1 MTESLRLL
9 MVEDQEELREL
20 IGEALRDAGISVD
33 TADDGQSALRM
44 LRDSGPYDVV
54 FSDIR
59 MPNGMSGIEL
69 SEQVAQLLPQARVIL
84 ASGFAKA
91 QLPPFAGSG
100 RFPAQTVSP
109 APAHRH
115 AQEHCSQR
123 INVGCACRI
132 NGSGSTPC
140 RWQSPPVP
148 AGGSVTGRRA
158 VRPPADP
165 SARTRRTLPVRH
177 TAGCG
182 SPSIRLTCA

>member
-33 TADDGQSALRM
+33 TADDGHAALRM

-69 SEQVAQLLPQARVIL
+69 SEQVAQLLPDARVIL

-91 QLPPFAGSG
+91 QLPPL
-100 RFPAQTVSP
+100 
-109 APAHRH
+109 
-115 AQEHCSQR
+115 
-123 INVGCACRI
+123 
-132 NGSGSTPC
+132 
-140 RWQSPPVP
+140 PPHV
-148 AGGSVTGRRA
+148 
-158 VRPPADP
+158 DF
-165 SARTRRTLPVRH
+165 LPK
-177 TAGCG
+177 
-182 SPSIRLTCA
+182 PYRLRQLIDMLKGAAANA

>member
-33 TADDGQSALRM
+33 TADDGHSALRM
-44 LRDSGPYDVV
+44 VRDSGPYDVV

-91 QLPPFAGSG
+91 QLPPL
-100 RFPAQTVSP
+100 PAQVDFLPKPYRLRQLIDMLKATQP
-109 APAHRH
+109 TR
-115 AQEHCSQR
+115 R
-123 INVGCACRI
+123 
-132 NGSGSTPC
+132 
-140 RWQSPPVP
+140 RWL
-148 AGGSVTGRRA
+148 G
-158 VRPPADP
+158 VRPQ
-165 SARTRRTLPVRH
+165 
-177 TAGCG
+177 
-182 SPSIRLTCA
+182 RLW

>member
-20 IGEALRDAGISVD
+20 IGEALRDAGITVD
-33 TADDGQSALRM
+33 TADDAQGALRM

-91 QLPPFAGSG
+91 QLPPL
-100 RFPAQTVSP
+100 
-109 APAHRH
+109 
-115 AQEHCSQR
+115 
-123 INVGCACRI
+123 
-132 NGSGSTPC
+132 
-140 RWQSPPVP
+140 P
-148 AGGSVTGRRA
+148 AGVDFLPKPYRLRQLIDMLKGI
-158 VRPPADP
+158 PAN
-165 SARTRRTLPVRH
+165 A
-177 TAGCG
+177 
-182 SPSIRLTCA
+182 